1 MLTLTTVTWY
11 TGHVTRSRHEILPFV
26 LRLEPGLP
34 ISEQLVYA
42 VKKAMVSGLLKPG
55 SRFPSVRSVS
65 QDLRIHPNTAHKAIA
80 LLVGEGLL
88 EVHPGIG
95 TIVSRIPSGPSER
108 ELEHLEIEAE
118 RLVVEAKNRRLRLDD
133 VLRMVERQW
142 NRLENQ

>member
-1 MLTLTTVTWY
+1 M
-11 TGHVTRSRHEILPFV
+11 TRARHEILPFV
-26 LRLEPGLP
+26 FRLEPGLP

-80 LLVGEGLL
+80 QLVGEGLL

-95 TIVSRIPSGPSER
+95 TVVSRIPSGPSER
-108 ELEHLEIEAE
+108 ELELLEIEAE

-133 VLRMVERQW
+133 VQRMVERQW
-142 NRLENQ
+142 NRLKNQ